1 MWLRLLVVRNEAE
14 YREYV
19 AARAPALRRTAY
31 LLCGDWHRAE
41 DAVQAVLIALYVHSP
56 NSWEAVDSWV
66 RTALVRKLID
76 ESRRPW
82 RRERSVDVLPE
93 TSWTHEDPGERMAVL
108 DALRALPKRQR
119 AVVVLRFWDDLSVH
133 DTAAALGI
141 SEDTV
146 KSHSTRGLAALR
158 LSTDS
163 GVVHADNP
171 DERLAGKLQFL
182 SLMSM

>member
-1 MWLRLLVVRNEAE
+1 MRNEAE

-41 DAVQAVLIALYVHSP
+41 DAVQAVLIALYVHP
-56 NSWEAVDSWV
+56 PKSWAAVDSWV

-82 RRERSVDVLPE
+82 RRERSVEVLPE
-93 TSWTHEDPGERMAVL
+93 TPWTHDDPGERMAVL

-133 DTAAALGI
+133 ETAAVLDI
-141 SEDTV
+141 SEGTV
-146 KSHSTRGLAALR
+146 KSHAARGLAALR
-158 LSTDS
+158 LSL
-163 GVVHADNP
+163 
-171 DERLAGKLQFL
+171 ERTP
-182 SLMSM
+182 S

>member
-1 MWLRLLVVRNEAE
+1 MRDEAE

-19 AARAPALRRTAY
+19 AARAPTLRRTAY

-41 DAVQAVLIALYVHSP
+41 DAVQAVLIALYVHP
-56 NSWEAVDSWV
+56 PKDWEAVDSWV

-82 RRERSVDVLPE
+82 RREHSVEVLPE
-93 TSWTHEDPGERMAVL
+93 TPWTHDDPGERMAVL

-133 DTAAALGI
+133 DTAAALDI
-141 SEDTV
+141 SEGTV
-146 KSHSTRGLAALR
+146 KSHTARGLTALR
-158 LSTDS
+158 LTL
-163 GVVHADNP
+163 
-171 DERLAGKLQFL
+171 ERTP
-182 SLMSM
+182 S